1 MKSEIDLIY
10 DNFLIKPTDLTT
22 EELEEL
28 LNQFNNGYKA
38 DYKERNVLKIEKI
51 LERRKRREKIR
62 EEKEELWKKLAL
74 EDKAIKDEWLQHGAY
89 FIDKGIY
96 VKWYYKDEM
105 FYQWWSR
112 VRIEEEHP
120 RLLKVN
126 EKFKVLK
133 ENDCERD

>member
-1 MKSEIDLIY
+1 MRSEIDLIY
-10 DNFLIKPTDLTT
+10 DNFLREPTDLTT
-22 EELEEL
+22 EDLKEL

-38 DYKERNVLKIEKI
+38 DFKERNIVKIEKI
-51 LERRKRREKIR
+51 LAQREHQEKTVM
-62 EEKEELWKKLAL
+62 EKERLWKKLAL
-74 EDKAIKDEWLQHGAY
+74 EDKAIKDEWIRHGAY

-120 RLLKVN
+120 RLLKAN
-126 EKFKVLK
+126 EKFKAIK
-133 ENDCERD
+133 ENN

>member
-10 DNFLIKPTDLTT
+10 DNFLREPTDLTT
-22 EELEEL
+22 KELEEL

-38 DYKERNVLKIEKI
+38 DYKERNIVKIEKI
-51 LERRKRREKIR
+51 LAQRQHQEKTMM
-62 EEKEELWKKLAL
+62 EKERLWKKLAL
-74 EDKAIKDEWLQHGAY
+74 EDKEIKSNWIEHGAY

-120 RLLKVN
+120 RLLKAN
-126 EKFKVLK
+126 EKFKAIK
-133 ENDCERD
+133 ENDL

>member
-10 DNFLIKPTDLTT
+10 DNFLRELTDLTT

-38 DYKERNVLKIEKI
+38 DYKERNIVKIEKI
-51 LERRKRREKIR
+51 LAQRQHQEKTMM
-62 EEKEELWKKLAL
+62 EKERLWKKLAL
-74 EDKAIKDEWLQHGAY
+74 EDKEIKSNWIEHGAY

-120 RLLKVN
+120 RLLKAN

-133 ENDCERD
+133 EKSK

>member
-10 DNFLIKPTDLTT
+10 DNFLREPTDLTT
-22 EELEEL
+22 EDLKEL

-38 DYKERNVLKIEKI
+38 DYKERNIVKIEKI
-51 LERRKRREKIR
+51 LAQRQHQEKTMM
-62 EEKEELWKKLAL
+62 EKERLWKKLAL
-74 EDKAIKDEWLQHGAY
+74 EDKEIKSNWIEQGAY

-120 RLLKVN
+120 RLLKAN

-133 ENDCERD
+133 ENEKC

>member
-1 MKSEIDLIY
+1 MRSEIDLIY
-10 DNFLIKPTDLTT
+10 DNFLIEPTDLTT
-22 EELEEL
+22 EDLKEL

-38 DYKERNVLKIEKI
+38 DYKERNIVKIEKI
-51 LERRKRREKIR
+51 LDRRKHREKIKM
-62 EEKEELWKKLAL
+62 EKEALWERLAL
-74 EDKAIKDEWLQHGAY
+74 EDKAIKNEWIEEGAY

-120 RLLKVN
+120 RLLKAN
-126 EKFKVLK
+126 EKFKALK
-133 ENDCERD
+133 ENNL

>member
-1 MKSEIDLIY
+1 MRSSVELLYGK
-10 DNFLIKPTDLTT
+10 FLKEPTGLTT
-22 EELEEL
+22 EDLEEL
-28 LNQFNNGYKA
+28 LKHFNDGYKA
-38 DYKERNVLKIEKI
+38 DFKERNIVKIEKI

-62 EEKEELWKKLAL
+62 KEKEELWKKLAL
-74 EDKAIKDEWLQHGAY
+74 EDKAIKDEWLQQGAY

-120 RLLKVN
+120 RLLKAN

-133 ENDCERD
+133 EKRDK

>member
-1 MKSEIDLIY
+1 
-10 DNFLIKPTDLTT
+10 
-22 EELEEL
+22 
-28 LNQFNNGYKA
+28 FNNGYKA
-38 DYKERNVLKIEKI
+38 DYKERNIVKIEKI
-51 LERRKRREKIR
+51 LAQRQHQEKTMM
-62 EEKEELWKKLAL
+62 EKERLWKKLAL
-74 EDKAIKDEWLQHGAY
+74 EDKEIKSNWIEHGAY

-120 RLLKVN
+120 RLLKAN

-133 ENDCERD
+133 ENEK

>member
-1 MKSEIDLIY
+1 MRSEIDLIY
-10 DNFLIKPTDLTT
+10 DNFLREPTDLTT

-38 DYKERNVLKIEKI
+38 DYKERNIVKIEKI
-51 LERRKRREKIR
+51 LAQREHQEKTMM
-62 EEKEELWKKLAL
+62 EKERLWKKLAL
-74 EDKAIKDEWLQHGAY
+74 EDKEIKSNWIEQGAY

-120 RLLKVN
+120 RLLKAN

-133 ENDCERD
+133 ENDRERD

>member
-1 MKSEIDLIY
+1 MRSEIDLIY
-10 DNFLIKPTDLTT
+10 DNFLREPTDLTT
-22 EELEEL
+22 EDLKEL
-28 LNQFNNGYKA
+28 LTQFNNGYKA
-38 DYKERNVLKIEKI
+38 DYKERNIVKIEKI
-51 LERRKRREKIR
+51 LAQRQHQEKTMM
-62 EEKEELWKKLAL
+62 EKERLWKKLAL
-74 EDKAIKDEWLQHGAY
+74 EDKEIKDEWLQHGAY

-120 RLLKVN
+120 RLLKAN

-133 ENDCERD
+133 EKNRERD

>member
-1 MKSEIDLIY
+1 MRSEIDLIY
-10 DNFLIKPTDLTT
+10 DNFLREPTDLTT
-22 EELEEL
+22 EDLKEL
-28 LNQFNNGYKA
+28 LNQFNNGYKT
-38 DYKERNVLKIEKI
+38 DYKERNIVKIEKI
-51 LERRKRREKIR
+51 LAQREHQEKTVM
-62 EEKEELWKKLAL
+62 EKERLWKKLAL
-74 EDKAIKDEWLQHGAY
+74 EDKEIKDEWLQHGAY

-120 RLLKVN
+120 RLLKAN

-133 ENDCERD
+133 EKN

>member
-1 MKSEIDLIY
+1 MRSEIDLIY
-10 DNFLIKPTDLTT
+10 DNFLREPTDLTT

-51 LERRKRREKIR
+51 LAQREHQEKTMM
-62 EEKEELWKKLAL
+62 EKERLWKKLAL
-74 EDKAIKDEWLQHGAY
+74 EDKEIKSNWIEQGAY

-120 RLLKVN
+120 RLLKAN

-133 ENDCERD
+133 ENDRERD

>member
-1 MKSEIDLIY
+1 MRSEIDLIY
-10 DNFLIKPTDLTT
+10 DNFLREPTDLTT
-22 EELEEL
+22 EDLKEL

-38 DYKERNVLKIEKI
+38 DFKERNIVKIEKI
-51 LERRKRREKIR
+51 LAQRQHQEKTMM
-62 EEKEELWKKLAL
+62 EKERLWKKLAL

-120 RLLKVN
+120 RLLKAN

-133 ENDCERD
+133 ENEK

>member
-1 MKSEIDLIY
+1 MRSEIDLIY
-10 DNFLIKPTDLTT
+10 DNFLREPTDLTT
-22 EELEEL
+22 EDLKEL
-28 LNQFNNGYKA
+28 LNQFNDGYKA
-38 DYKERNVLKIEKI
+38 DFKERNIVKIDKI
-51 LERRKRREKIR
+51 LERREHQEKTVM
-62 EEKEELWKKLAL
+62 EKESLWKKLAL

-120 RLLKVN
+120 RLLKAN

-133 ENDCERD
+133 ENDREKD

>member
-1 MKSEIDLIY
+1 MRSEIDLIY
-10 DNFLIKPTDLTT
+10 DNFLREPTDLTT
-22 EELEEL
+22 EDLKEL

-38 DYKERNVLKIEKI
+38 DFKERNIVKIEKI
-51 LERRKRREKIR
+51 LAQRQHQEKTMM
-62 EEKEELWKKLAL
+62 EKERLWKKLAL
-74 EDKAIKDEWLQHGAY
+74 EDKEIKSNWLQHGAY

-120 RLLKVN
+120 RLLKAN

-133 ENDCERD
+133 ENR

>member
-1 MKSEIDLIY
+1 MKSEINLIY

-38 DYKERNVLKIEKI
+38 DYKERNIVKIEKI
-51 LERRKRREKIR
+51 LAQRQHQEKTMM
-62 EEKEELWKKLAL
+62 EKERLWKKLAL
-74 EDKAIKDEWLQHGAY
+74 EDKEIKSNWIEHGAY

-112 VRIEEEHP
+112 VHIEEEHP
-120 RLLKVN
+120 RLLKAN

-133 ENDCERD
+133 ETEK

>member
-1 MKSEIDLIY
+1 MRSEIDLIY
-10 DNFLIKPTDLTT
+10 DNFLREPTDLTT

-38 DYKERNVLKIEKI
+38 DFKERNIVKIEKI
-51 LERRKRREKIR
+51 LERRKHREKTMM
-62 EEKEELWKKLAL
+62 EKETLWKKLAL
-74 EDKAIKDEWLQHGAY
+74 DDKEIKSNWIEQGAY

-120 RLLKVN
+120 RLLKAN

-133 ENDCERD
+133 ENEE

>member
-1 MKSEIDLIY
+1 MRSEIDLIY
-10 DNFLIKPTDLTT
+10 DNFLREPTDLTT

-38 DYKERNVLKIEKI
+38 DYKERNVLKIEEI

-74 EDKAIKDEWLQHGAY
+74 EDKAIKSNWIEQGAY

-120 RLLKVN
+120 RLLEAN

-133 ENDCERD
+133 ETEK

>member
-1 MKSEIDLIY
+1 VRSEIDLIY
-10 DNFLIKPTDLTT
+10 DNFLREPTDLTT
-22 EELEEL
+22 EDLKEL

-38 DYKERNVLKIEKI
+38 DFKERNIVKIEKI
-51 LERRKRREKIR
+51 LAQRQHQEKTMM
-62 EEKEELWKKLAL
+62 EKERLWKKLAL
-74 EDKAIKDEWLQHGAY
+74 EDKEIKSNWIEHGAY

-120 RLLKVN
+120 RLLKAN

-133 ENDCERD
+133 ENEK

>member
-1 MKSEIDLIY
+1 MRSSVELLYGK
-10 DNFLIKPTDLTT
+10 FLKEPTGLTT
-22 EELEEL
+22 EDLEEL
-28 LNQFNNGYKA
+28 LKHFNDGYKPE
-38 DYKERNVLKIEKI
+38 YKENNTRKIVNILTQREHQEKTAQ
-51 LERRKRREKIR
+51 
-62 EEKEELWKKLAL
+62 EKEKLWERLAL
-74 EDKAIKDEWLQHGAY
+74 EDKTIKDEWIEQGAY

-120 RLLKVN
+120 RLLKAN

-133 ENDCERD
+133 ENED

>member
-1 MKSEIDLIY
+1 MRSEIDLIY
-10 DNFLIKPTDLTT
+10 DNFLREPTDLTT
-22 EELEEL
+22 EDLKEL

-38 DYKERNVLKIEKI
+38 DFKERNIVKIEKI
-51 LERRKRREKIR
+51 LAQRQHQEKTMM
-62 EEKEELWKKLAL
+62 EKERLWKKLAL

-120 RLLKVN
+120 RLLKAN

-133 ENDCERD
+133 ENE

>member
-10 DNFLIKPTDLTT
+10 DNFLREPTDLTT
-22 EELEEL
+22 EDLKEL

-38 DYKERNVLKIEKI
+38 DYKERNIVKIEKI
-51 LERRKRREKIR
+51 LAQRQHQEKTMM
-62 EEKEELWKKLAL
+62 EKERLWKKLAL
-74 EDKAIKDEWLQHGAY
+74 EDKEIKSNWIEQGAY

-120 RLLKVN
+120 RLLKAN
-126 EKFKVLK
+126 EKFKAIK
-133 ENDCERD
+133 ENEQ